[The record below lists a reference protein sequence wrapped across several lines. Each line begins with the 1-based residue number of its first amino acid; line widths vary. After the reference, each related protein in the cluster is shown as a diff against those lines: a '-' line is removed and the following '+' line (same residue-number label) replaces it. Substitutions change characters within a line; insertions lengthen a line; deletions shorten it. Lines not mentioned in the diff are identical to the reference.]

1 MLASYPRSPSAM
13 VAKARPPLDLSTSS
27 TRLGDDMA
35 SLGVAELKA
44 MLAEKRRRNLE
55 EMARSM
61 SLDRSVD
68 SISVERE

>member
-1 MLASYPRSPSAM
+1 
-13 VAKARPPLDLSTSS
+13 
-27 TRLGDDMA
+27 MA

-68 SISVERE
+68 SISVESEFVSLVWRVEEGLVGR

>member
-1 MLASYPRSPSAM
+1 
-13 VAKARPPLDLSTSS
+13 
-27 TRLGDDMA
+27 MA

-68 SISVERE
+68 SISVESEFVSLVGREEEGLVGR